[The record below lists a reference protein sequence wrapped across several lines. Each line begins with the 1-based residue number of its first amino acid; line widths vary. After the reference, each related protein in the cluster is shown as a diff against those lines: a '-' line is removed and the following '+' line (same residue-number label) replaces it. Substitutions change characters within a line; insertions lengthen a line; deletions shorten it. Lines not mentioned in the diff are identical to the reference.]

1 MELTK
6 TDREF
11 IRRNKEYLESLFSRR
26 LIELKKNISVLDP
39 NMTADEFKIKFLGYK
54 NFINEIEMWLK
65 QIKILSR
72 KSETEIED
80 GI

>member
-11 IRRNKEYLESLFSRR
+11 IKRNKEYLESLFSRR

-72 KSETEIED
+72 KSKTEIED

>member
-11 IRRNKEYLESLFSRR
+11 IKRNKEYLESLFSRR